1 MNLSWSLY
9 HRGRRHYFSS
19 SITTTVNAECSENVA
34 IDRADKCASAT
45 VIVRL
50 LCGRRGDETPS
61 VSYKAA
67 YKAVRNTTT
76 IILRMASSC
85 VSGRT
90 RQTPLAVYN
99 LCNFWLQSLSTTRRR
114 ASVCSSSSL
123 SASDSSKRNK
133 PVYRSR
139 LEALRYR
146 HDSGSKGQRSKVTG
160 WKMGWRELRSLNVFY
175 GDLSVSIRTSKSVSS
190 SPDSDSHNSHQLTL
204 LTRFCPA
211 FGAMTD
217 CII

>member
-1 MNLSWSLY
+1 VNLSWSLY

-146 HDSGSKGQRSKVTG
+146 HDSGSKGQRSKVKG
-160 WKMGWRELRSLNVFY
+160 HRLENGL
-175 GDLSVSIRTSKSVSS
+175 
-190 SPDSDSHNSHQLTL
+190 
-204 LTRFCPA
+204 A
-211 FGAMTD
+211 
-217 CII
+217 